1 VRESIPLSTRIAAP
15 APFWLRIALTVF
27 VALLVPYYWHH
38 YGWQN
43 FFWLSD
49 VALFLTLAALWRGS
63 RLIISMMAIGVL
75 PLELFW
81 NVGFFLRL
89 ITGIQLGDL
98 TGYMFDESLPLL
110 LRGASLFH
118 VALPII
124 WITMLLRWG
133 YDPRAFRAQT
143 LLLWAILI
151 ATYAVTDPDENINWV
166 FMPDRMGWRMP
177 ELAWMIL
184 YMMAVPVVVHWPLHK
199 LYSHYLSITRSSG

>member
-1 VRESIPLSTRIAAP
+1 MSARVTAP
-15 APFWLRIALTVF
+15 APLWLRIALTLF
-27 VALLVPYYWHH
+27 VAMLVPYYWRH

-43 FFWLSD
+43 FFWLSH

-75 PLELFW
+75 PVELYW
-81 NVGFFLRL
+81 NVAFFARL
-89 ITGIQLGDL
+89 IGGIELGDIAN
-98 TGYMFDESLPLL
+98 YMFDESLPLL

-151 ATYAVTDPDENINWV
+151 ATYALTDPDKNINRV
-166 FMPDRMGWRMP
+166 FVPDGMRWRMS

-199 LYSHYLSITRSSG
+199 LYSRYLSIARSSR